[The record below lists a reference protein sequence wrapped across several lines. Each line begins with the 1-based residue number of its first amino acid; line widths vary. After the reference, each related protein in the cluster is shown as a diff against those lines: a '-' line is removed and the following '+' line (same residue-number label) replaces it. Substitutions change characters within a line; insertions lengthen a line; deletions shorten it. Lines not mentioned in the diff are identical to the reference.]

1 MLTWL
6 GNLASEQVTKRDVF
20 HIFHRYG
27 RIAQISIKQAYGF
40 VQYYTAEACQA
51 ALINQ
56 EGADLRGKKIRKL
69 LCSWPGVLLINVLRS
84 GGFEATKIP
93 QSSTK
98 LR

>member
-1 MLTWL
+1 MNSRPKALVKVL
-6 GNLASEQVTKRDVF
+6 IEPGNLASEQVTKRDVF

-56 EGADLRGKKIRKL
+56 EGADLRGKKIRES
-69 LCSWPGVLLINVLRS
+69 C
-84 GGFEATKIP
+84 FT
-93 QSSTK
+93 
-98 LR
+98 